1 MTSLADILGLPDPSP
16 SPAAYLTAPAP
27 QPDYLPA
34 YAMAPEPEPVPVLTP
49 KEKKVQDLFKRFD
62 TDNSGDFDWT
72 EWRHQ
77 VKANTP
83 SRIGR
88 GQWPYI
94 KRAFLKTAG
103 TDDLIQ
109 PDELTVM
116 LI

>member
-1 MTSLADILGLPDPSP
+1 MTSLAAILGLPDPST
-16 SPAAYLTAPAP
+16 AAYLTAPAP

-34 YAMAPEPEPVPVLTP
+34 YAMAPEPVPVLTP

-103 TDDLIQ
+103 ADDLIQ
-109 PDELTVM
+109 PNEITVM